1 MNPFRQ
7 LLKASR
13 HRVPIGTWITSASPI
28 VAEAVGHAGFD
39 WGVIDMEHTTID
51 MMGVL
56 HALQAISTTKM
67 VSVVSVPS
75 NDPVTVKR
83 VLDAGALTLMF
94 PMIESADD
102 ARKAVSAT
110 RYPPAGH
117 RGLSAMNRAS
127 RYGTLPNYVR
137 LADASQGV
145 IVQLETQAALRQL
158 EAVCDVDG
166 VDAVFVGPSD
176 LSASLGHGGHLGH
189 PEVMR
194 AMGTIVQRCQAIGMP
209 VGTVGNSTELV
220 AQYRAMGF
228 DYIAVASDLALLMR
242 GAHDAI
248 TALRT
253 PDGETHVHSLTT
265 GTRTASTDSTPP

>member
-145 IVQLETQAALRQL
+145 IVQLETQAALRR
-158 EAVCDVDG
+158 ARGG
-166 VDAVFVGPSD
+166 VRCRRCRRGVRRAVGPVRQPRPWRAPGPPRGHARD
-176 LSASLGHGGHLGH
+176 GYDRATLSGHRHAGGHGGQLD
-189 PEVMR
+189 R
-194 AMGTIVQRCQAIGMP
+194 AGGAIPCDGLRLHRRRVRP
-209 VGTVGNSTELV
+209 
-220 AQYRAMGF
+220 
-228 DYIAVASDLALLMR
+228 
-242 GAHDAI
+242 GAADAW
-248 TALRT
+248 RT
-253 PDGETHVHSLTT
+253 
-265 GTRTASTDSTPP
+265 

>member
-7 LLKASR
+7 LLRASR

-39 WGVIDMEHTTID
+39 WCVVDMEHTTID

-56 HALQAISTTKM
+56 HVLQAVATTKM
-67 VSVVSVPS
+67 VPIVNVPA
-75 NDPVTVKR
+75 NDAVTVMR
-83 VLDAGALTLMF
+83 VLDAGATTVMF
-94 PMIESADD
+94 PMIESADE
-102 ARKAVSAT
+102 ARNAVAST
-110 RYPPAGH
+110 RYPPRGT

-137 LADASQGV
+137 NADAGQGV
-145 IVQLETQAALRQL
+145 VVQLETRAALERL
-158 EAVCDVDG
+158 EAICG
-166 VDAVFVGPSD
+166 VEGIDAVFVGPSD

-194 AMGTIVQRCQAIGMP
+194 AMGTIVQRCRAVGMP
-209 VGTVGNSTELV
+209 VGTVGHPPELV

-228 DYIAVASDLALLMR
+228 DYIGVASDLALLMR
-242 GAHDAI
+242 GAHDAM

-253 PDGETHVHSLTT
+253 PDVETHVHSLTT
-265 GTRTASTDSTPP
+265 GTRTTSMDTPS

>member
-7 LLKASR
+7 LLRASG
-13 HRVPIGTWITSASPI
+13 HRVPIGTWIMSASPI
-28 VAEAVGHAGFD
+28 VAEAVAHAGFD

-56 HALQAISTTKM
+56 HLLQAVSATKM
-67 VSVVSVPS
+67 QPVVRVPW

-94 PMIESADD
+94 PLIQSAEE
-102 ARKAVSAT
+102 ARLAVAAT
-110 RYPPAGH
+110 RYPPLGV
-117 RGLSAMNRAS
+117 RGMSNMSRAS
-127 RYGTLPNYVR
+127 RYGTVANYAR
-137 LADASQGV
+137 TADASLAV
-145 IVQLETQAALRQL
+145 VVQLETEPALRQL
-158 EAVCDVDG
+158 EDVCAVDG
-166 VDAVFVGPSD
+166 VDAVFVGPAD
-176 LSASLGHGGHLGH
+176 LSASLGCGGQLSH
-189 PEVMR
+189 PQVMR
-194 AMGTIVQRCQAIGMP
+194 AMSTVAQRCRVLGMP
-209 VGTVGNSTELV
+209 VGTVGQTPELV

-228 DYIAVASDLALLMR
+228 DYIGVASDLGLLMR

-265 GTRTASTDSTPP
+265 GTRTASADVKA

>member
-13 HRVPIGTWITSASPI
+13 HRVPIGTWITSASPV
-28 VAEAVGHAGFD
+28 VAEAVGVAGFD

-51 MMGVL
+51 MMDAL
-56 HALQAISTTKM
+56 HLLQAVATTKM
-67 VSVVSVPS
+67 VPLVSVPW
-75 NDPVTVKR
+75 NDAATVKR

-94 PMIESADD
+94 PMIETADE

-117 RGLSAMNRAS
+117 RGLSAMSRAS

-137 LADASQGV
+137 HADASQGV
-145 IVQLETQAALRQL
+145 VVQLETQAGLSEL
-158 EAVCDVDG
+158 EAVCAVDG

-176 LSASLGHGGHLGH
+176 LSASLGHGGQLAH
-189 PEVMR
+189 PSVMR
-194 AMGTIVQRCQAIGMP
+194 AMGSIVQRCRAIGMP
-209 VGTVGNSTELV
+209 VGTVGQTPELV

-228 DYIAVASDLALLMR
+228 DYIGVASDLTLLMR

-253 PDGETHVHSLTT
+253 PDGETHVHSLTA
-265 GTRTASTDSTPP
+265 GTRTTSTDSAS